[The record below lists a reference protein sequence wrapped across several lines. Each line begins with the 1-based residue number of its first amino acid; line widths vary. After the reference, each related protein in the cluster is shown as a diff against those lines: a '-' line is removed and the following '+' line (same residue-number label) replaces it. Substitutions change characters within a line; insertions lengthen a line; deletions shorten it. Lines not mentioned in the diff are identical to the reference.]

1 MGLKIQ
7 LTASDG
13 HTLDAYLSEPERATG
28 AAVVIVQEIFGVNRH
43 IRAVT
48 DDYASQGFTAIAP
61 ALFDRVQRGV
71 ELNYNSADSSRGMQ
85 MAKLIGLDNAL
96 LDVAAAIARA
106 GRGAP
111 DTKKVG
117 VVGYCFGGTLAWLSA
132 TRLDPEAVVSYYGGQ
147 IARYATE
154 KPRCP
159 VLLHF
164 GSKDA
169 HIPASDIE
177 TIRKAH
183 PDIPVYLYDAGHGFN
198 CDHRPSYEPRSAKE
212 ARQRTLEF
220 LKEKLAD

>member
-13 HTLDAYLSEPERATG
+13 HALDAYLAEPERATT

-96 LDVAAAIARA
+96 LDVDAAIVRAAR
-106 GRGAP
+106 GTP
-111 DTKKVG
+111 DKKKVG

-132 TRLDPEAVVSYYGGQ
+132 TRLDPAAAVCYYGGQ
-147 IARYATE
+147 IARYALE

-169 HIPASDIE
+169 HIPGSDIE

-183 PDIPVYLYDAGHGFN
+183 PDIPLYLYDAGHGFN
-198 CDHRPSYEPRSAKE
+198 CDHRPSYEPGSAKE

-220 LKEKLAD
+220 LREKVK